1 MRGNKHGAGPG
12 HRGDR
17 LAQQV
22 REELTQIVGYEL
34 DDDRVGFATV
44 TDVRVAPDYA
54 SARVYVQVSGTAEE
68 QRRSVAAL
76 NHASGFIRRQ
86 LAPRLLT
93 KRTMAL
99 HFVLDDLLD
108 RGDRIESLLKE
119 NEG

>member
-1 MRGNKHGAGPG
+1 MRGNKHRAGAG

-17 LAQQV
+17 LAEQV
-22 REELTQIVGYEL
+22 REELSQIVGYEL
-34 DDDRVGFATV
+34 EDDRVGFATV

-54 SARVYVQVSGTAEE
+54 SARVFVSVEGTEE
-68 QRRSVAAL
+68 ERQRSIDAL

-93 KRTMAL
+93 KRTMTL
-99 HFVLDDLLD
+99 HFVLDDLME
-108 RGDRIESLLKE
+108 RGNRIESLLKE